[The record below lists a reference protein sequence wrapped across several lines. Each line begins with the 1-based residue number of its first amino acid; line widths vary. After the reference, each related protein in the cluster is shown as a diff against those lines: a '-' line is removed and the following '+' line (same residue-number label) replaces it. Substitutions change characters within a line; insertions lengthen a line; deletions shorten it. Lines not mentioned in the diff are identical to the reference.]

1 LLKKLSIPLI
11 KSSIHVPPMP
21 GEMGMIHAYAPA
33 RKVVEHRYDP
43 QWRRQT
49 YAAYRILQ
57 PSAKV

>member
-1 LLKKLSIPLI
+1 
-11 KSSIHVPPMP
+11 MP